1 MYALSR
7 QCWSVPPQNNFNSV
21 NMEIRWPRGHLWTS
35 DVRGYA
41 ERDVESKVTKRS
53 ERIVTREISS

>member
-21 NMEIRWPRGHLWTS
+21 SGKTQQPKVHLWTPE
-35 DVRGYA
+35 VRSQEEG
-41 ERDVESKVTKRS
+41 DVESKVTKRS
-53 ERIVTREISS
+53 ERIVTREISR